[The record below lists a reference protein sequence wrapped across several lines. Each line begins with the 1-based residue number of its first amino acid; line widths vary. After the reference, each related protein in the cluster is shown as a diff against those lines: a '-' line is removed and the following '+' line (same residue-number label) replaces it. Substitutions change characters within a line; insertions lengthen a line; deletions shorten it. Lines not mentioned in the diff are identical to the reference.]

1 MMTLND
7 FFDEIENMK
16 EDIFIYRDEKISVIF
31 DKNNGLKILNLNYSN
46 KADDKS
52 VVTEKKQQRRRNIY
66 ILKEHKNNKKKRK

>member
-1 MMTLND
+1 MITLNE

-31 DKNNGLKILNLNYSN
+31 DKLNGLKILNLNYS
-46 KADDKS
+46 DDKN
-52 VVTEKKQQRRRNIY
+52 VLTEKLQQRRRNIY

>member
-31 DKNNGLKILNLNYSN
+31 DKLNGLKILNLNYS
-46 KADDKS
+46 DDKN
-52 VVTEKKQQRRRNIY
+52 VLTEKLQQRRRNIY

>member
-1 MMTLND
+1 MTLNE

-31 DKNNGLKILNLNYSN
+31 DKLNGLKILNLNYS
-46 KADDKS
+46 DDKN
-52 VVTEKKQQRRRNIY
+52 VLTEKLQQRRRNIY